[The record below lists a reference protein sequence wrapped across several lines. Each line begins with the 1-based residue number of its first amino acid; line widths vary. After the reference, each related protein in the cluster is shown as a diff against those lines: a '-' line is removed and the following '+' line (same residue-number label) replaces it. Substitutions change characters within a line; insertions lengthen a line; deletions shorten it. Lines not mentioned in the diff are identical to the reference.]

1 MDDQEKRRKE
11 LEHKGVIKTGPDGIR
26 VVDASQLQGP
36 IRFRPTNE
44 DERRYVGKN
53 KKRHKKKPKPPPTPE
68 VEEEEAEEEPVG
80 RKILLPIEMQ
90 KREQLNKEFKKEFI
104 MADEDIPKGVGLDVG
119 TSFLVAGRFGKD
131 GKIHFKKMRDCFIQM
146 QPKSAINSK
155 FIKKGLD
162 DRKAPYIEKDGSFY
176 VLGEDAFLMAN
187 ERHETTRRPMHRGV
201 LSPAEKEAFPILQEL
216 IKRIVGEPKE
226 EGERLVFSVPAK
238 PIDAEFDQLF
248 HQDMIRSF
256 IASLGYDAHPMNE
269 AEALAYSELLDE
281 GLTGIAISCLVP
293 GTKVYADYSIKN
305 IEDVQVGDTVITHK
319 GRPRQVTSVI
329 TKQFSGKK
337 TKIQIQGYSNS
348 VEDYQF
354 VDNHELYVF
363 RNNEWGWVGC
373 EEVREGDLVGEP
385 VVEQDTSKNKHTMT
399 ICDRDTSSKKI
410 VKTQYRVTQDMFR
423 LMGYFLGDGSVG
435 NAEGCIQFDFHAMEK
450 DNIQDVRDILKNIFG
465 RESAE
470 IPKGN
475 NCVRIKCY
483 SRGIASWFKNHC
495 YDGVGNK
502 KFPWSLQR
510 MSVGDCLNL
519 LIGMI
524 RSDGEIKDGQL
535 KFGNTSTNLIWVFKQ
550 ALSRLGFGS
559 SIQYRAPRVGG
570 TVEGRQVCGTKTEW
584 SVQSSSR
591 MIYDSLLDL
600 VNNVDYNNSRISE
613 RFAVRGGFSCGRVQK
628 VEYEE
633 YAGIVYDLQVEED
646 HSFSGPMLTIHNCGA
661 GMMNVAVL
669 SSGDPVVTFSTSR
682 SGDWVDQQA
691 ATATNMTPSI
701 IQQEKED
708 PELDLM
714 NPEPGNQLQ
723 AAISVY
729 YGNLLVYTL
738 ENIAHD
744 LRNSPQLPK
753 FKDPIPLVV
762 AGGTSLPKGFIAKFE
777 QALGAVDM
785 PVAISEIRHAPD
797 ALHAVSN
804 GLTLAASME

>member
-1 MDDQEKRRKE
+1 MEDHEKRRKE
-11 LEHKGVIKTGPDGIR
+11 LEHKGVIKTDSDGIR
-26 VVDASQLQGP
+26 TVDASQLQGP
-36 IRFRPTNE
+36 IRFRPIND

-53 KKRHKKKPKPPPTPE
+53 KKKRKKKKAKPKPPPTPE
-68 VEEEEAEEEPVG
+68 VEEEEVEEEPVE
-80 RKILLPIEMQ
+80 RKVLLPPEMQ

-146 QPKSAINSK
+146 EPKSAINAK

-226 EGERLVFSVPAK
+226 KGERLVFSVPAK

-281 GLTGIAISCLVP
+281 GLTGIAISC
-293 GTKVYADYSIKN
+293 
-305 IEDVQVGDTVITHK
+305 
-319 GRPRQVTSVI
+319 
-329 TKQFSGKK
+329 
-337 TKIQIQGYSNS
+337 
-348 VEDYQF
+348 
-354 VDNHELYVF
+354 
-363 RNNEWGWVGC
+363 
-373 EEVREGDLVGEP
+373 
-385 VVEQDTSKNKHTMT
+385 
-399 ICDRDTSSKKI
+399 
-410 VKTQYRVTQDMFR
+410 
-423 LMGYFLGDGSVG
+423 
-435 NAEGCIQFDFHAMEK
+435 
-450 DNIQDVRDILKNIFG
+450 
-465 RESAE
+465 
-470 IPKGN
+470 
-475 NCVRIKCY
+475 
-483 SRGIASWFKNHC
+483 
-495 YDGVGNK
+495 
-502 KFPWSLQR
+502 
-510 MSVGDCLNL
+510 
-519 LIGMI
+519 
-524 RSDGEIKDGQL
+524 
-535 KFGNTSTNLIWVFKQ
+535 
-550 ALSRLGFGS
+550 
-559 SIQYRAPRVGG
+559 
-570 TVEGRQVCGTKTEW
+570 
-584 SVQSSSR
+584 
-591 MIYDSLLDL
+591 
-600 VNNVDYNNSRISE
+600 
-613 RFAVRGGFSCGRVQK
+613 
-628 VEYEE
+628 
-633 YAGIVYDLQVEED
+633 
-646 HSFSGPMLTIHNCGA
+646 GA

-708 PELDLM
+708 PDLDLM

-785 PVAISEIRHAPD
+785 PVEISEIRHAPG